1 MRTSKKSVGLLLM
14 DQGFWAGV
22 GNIYRAEI
30 LFVARVHP
38 SVPGVQL
45 TRDEFDRIWS
55 TSVSLMRRG
64 YEQGS
69 ILTVDPAEA
78 TALGRPSL
86 RRWIYNSA
94 TCGRPDPTPNP
105 NSNPNPSRNTNPN
118 PKPNPNPTLTLTLTL
133 TRTLTCTA

>member
-105 NSNPNPSRNTNPN
+105 KSNPNPTVAV
-118 PKPNPNPTLTLTLTL
+118 TLTLTL
-133 TRTLTCTA
+133 TRTRTRTRTLIRTLTCTA

>member
-55 TSVSLMRRG
+55 TSVSLLPCLTSQGEGVARSRR
-64 YEQGS
+64 
-69 ILTVDPAEA
+69 
-78 TALGRPSL
+78 RPF
-86 RRWIYNSA
+86 RSA
-94 TCGRPDPTPNP
+94 
-105 NSNPNPSRNTNPN
+105 
-118 PKPNPNPTLTLTLTL
+118 
-133 TRTLTCTA
+133 

>member
-38 SVPGVQL
+38 SVPGAQL

-118 PKPNPNPTLTLTLTL
+118 PEPNPNPTLTLTLTL
-133 TRTLTCTA
+133 TLILTCTA